1 MLTPGMSEMNSIIG
15 TRLVRSRAGEL
26 LGVEETHTGL
36 VSEVCMRVE
45 EIVWFVCS
53 FMSYILK
60 AKDKA
65 LVFQVKKTKYTFC
78 ISYPNSYEIS
88 KSEISTPICK

>member
-45 EIVWFVCS
+45 EIVWFCL
-53 FMSYILK
+53 F
-60 AKDKA
+60 
-65 LVFQVKKTKYTFC
+65 F
-78 ISYPNSYEIS
+78 YELHS
-88 KSEISTPICK
+88 